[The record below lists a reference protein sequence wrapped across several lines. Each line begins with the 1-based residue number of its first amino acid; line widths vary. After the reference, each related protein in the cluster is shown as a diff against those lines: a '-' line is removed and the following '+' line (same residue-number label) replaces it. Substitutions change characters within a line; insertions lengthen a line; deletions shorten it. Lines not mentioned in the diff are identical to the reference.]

1 MPLIYDLLGAETWP
15 KFFERITTRR
25 RELLL
30 YEAKIDFQYE
40 RARLQASA
48 TATQALVFFASLFR
62 LAAAGNFAALRDTI
76 RTFGDLPKI
85 TSDVLTDLS
94 HVVDAHSAKTFAAA
108 RPEIVPHLLCHVLS
122 GAPFWQMLFTSAER
136 LTAAAQTESPV
147 AKTNVAIRVDDCQRR
162 IFKIIPLSDGGF
174 AVTAPY
180 HNVRTGILLKA
191 ERDYATTGLTHVPFQ
206 QTTAF
211 TASDR
216 VKLSYHVDG
225 FVQFSGEQN
234 SKIVSG
240 RDVTTGEPRGLG
252 LLARPLSDPVKS
264 GPSVGCVVWGLAD
277 FDVWKTRADEYNI
290 CFGDDEL
297 YKEPVNRQQD
307 TAVDAYHV
315 SMFIFPYVVLRAAV
329 GASNTQDELDMK
341 LPMNIYNRNAPFRVK
356 LVRISAETVL
366 GLIAKKESVA
376 LGSSSGFQL
385 SSPSDRSCRY

>member
-1 MPLIYDLLGAETWP
+1 MHY
-15 KFFERITTRR
+15 
-25 RELLL
+25 
-30 YEAKIDFQYE
+30 
-40 RARLQASA
+40 
-48 TATQALVFFASLFR
+48 ASLFR
-62 LAAAGNFAALRDTI
+62 LAVAGNFVALRDTI
-76 RTFGDLPKI
+76 MTFGDLPKV
-85 TSDVLTDLS
+85 TAEVLTDLS

-108 RPEIVPHLLCHVLS
+108 HPGIVPHLLCHVLS
-122 GAPFWQMLFTSAER
+122 GTPFWQMLFTSAER
-136 LTAAAQTESPV
+136 LTAPAQTESPV
-147 AKTNVAIRVDDCQRR
+147 AKTNVAIAADDCQRR

-180 HNVRTGILLKA
+180 HKVRAGMLLKT
-191 ERDYATTGLTHVPFQ
+191 ERDYATTGFTHVPFQ
-206 QTTAF
+206 QTMTF

-240 RDVTTGEPRGLG
+240 RDATTGEPRGLG
-252 LLARPLSDPVKS
+252 LIARPLTDPVKS

-297 YKEPVNRQQD
+297 YKEPVNQQD
-307 TAVDAYHV
+307 APVDAYHV
-315 SMFIFPYVVLRAAV
+315 SMFVFPYVVLRDAI
-329 GASNTQDELDMK
+329 GTSNTQDELDMK

-356 LVRISAETVL
+356 LVRISADTVL
-366 GLIAKKESVA
+366 GLIAKKDSVA

-385 SSPSDRSCRY
+385 SSPSDRSCRYGMNAIYPPLPIDFENAQSLDREPSFPRATDS